1 MGNYA
6 YKASS
11 KLLLGSKQDDASVAN
26 FDKKRFIYFEE
37 PAFKQKLQSHL
48 IKDMTGGNEV
58 AARRLYSQDTCTK
71 ICATFALNTNNIP
84 EFTQADD
91 AIDDRLIT
99 YEWRSKFVKD
109 KDEVNEMDNVYL
121 ADEDIGNKVFAQR
134 YGSQLFNIL
143 CGYHQ
148 KYMNNNQQ
156 IALTSTQKRNNSD
169 ILKISDTFKSW
180 FEENIVFTNDQID
193 FISLPDI
200 TQRFKISEYWLN
212 LPTSMKQ
219 CGIKTYIKKQ
229 IMNRSSIKK
238 WFRKEKVIARGIR
251 GYKGY
256 LIQHKFKS
264 NSILNEYHGDVPNQ
278 QNTENNDVYFNI
290 NELNFDN
297 SNNKENGDVDDQQN
311 IRNSEDY
318 FNNNELN
325 FDNSNNK
332 ENNVYDFDDNLFTQY
347 HLENNNNEEN
357 DDVNLENNAPS
368 CSSSSRKKRLKR
380 KRTSTDLD
388 YPAMKKRKLN

>member
-26 FDKKRFIYFEE
+26 FDRKRFIYFEE

-109 KDEVNEMDNVYL
+109 EDEVNEMDNVYL
-121 ADEDIGNKVFAQR
+121 ADEDIGNKKFAQR

-148 KYMNNNQQ
+148 KYMDNNQQ
-156 IALTSTQKRNNSD
+156 IELTSTQKKNNSD
-169 ILKISDTFKSW
+169 ILKISDAFKSW
-180 FEENIVFTNDQID
+180 FEENIDFTNDQSD
-193 FISLPDI
+193 FISIPEI
-200 TQRFKISEYWLN
+200 MQRFKISEYWLN
-212 LPTSMKQ
+212 LPTSSKQ
-219 CGIKTYIKKQ
+219 CGIKTYIRKQ
-229 IMNRSSIKK
+229 IMNRSSMKK
-238 WFRKEKVIARGIR
+238 WFRQEKVIARGIR

-256 LIQHKFKS
+256 LIKHKFKS
-264 NSILNEYHGDVPNQ
+264 NSILNECNDVDNQ
-278 QNTENNDVYFNI
+278 QNTENSDFNI

-297 SNNKENGDVDDQQN
+297 SNNKENDVVN
-311 IRNSEDY
+311 
-318 FNNNELN
+318 FN
-325 FDNSNNK
+325 
-332 ENNVYDFDDNLFTQY
+332 DNLLTQY
-347 HLENNNNEEN
+347 HLQNDNNEEN
-357 DDVNLENNAPS
+357 GDMNLANDAVFDMEKNAKNSS
-368 CSSSSRKKRLKR
+368 CNSSSGKKRLRR

-388 YPAMKKRKLN
+388 YPVLKKRKLN